1 MADRLH
7 TTTRDLVAELR
18 RVDDAF
24 GQLKPSRN
32 DVIDALL
39 AGDADVLIAEGNRS
53 LRATRV
59 RQGLAALGSACA
71 LVATIFVVAPVAV
84 DHRLTPP
91 PAVSGVTASTAAAPT
106 VTATSTAATRAPAAT
121 TATTTSTRP
130 MPVVT
135 STGPQLWQP
144 VSTTLHKSPAVV
156 ELSSTSVGLV
166 EQVSPS
172 SPRRV
177 RPRSLDVRVQG
188 LAEAAPDVV
197 TDDDVQAAVLAARSL
212 AARGAP
218 AEAADVLGALL
229 ARGPGGRVADVV
241 LSEQASL
248 LAKAGRTAQACG
260 LWSKH
265 RQRFASSDN
274 GAAVAAALTRHQ
286 CP

>member
-1 MADRLH
+1 MAERH
-7 TTTRDLVAELR
+7 TTDRDLVAELR

-24 GQLKPSRN
+24 GQLKASRN

-53 LRATRV
+53 LRAARV
-59 RQGLAALGSACA
+59 RQGLAAAGSACA

-91 PAVSGVTASTAAAPT
+91 PAVSGAPARPAPASTA
-106 VTATSTAATRAPAAT
+106 TATTTAAT
-121 TATTTSTRP
+121 TAPVATATTAPIRP

-166 EQVSPS
+166 EQASPS

-197 TDDDVQAAVLAARSL
+197 TDDDVQAAVVQARSL

-248 LAKAGRTAQACG
+248 LAKAGRTEQACG

-274 GAAVAAALTRHQ
+274 SAAVVAAQTRHQ

>member
-1 MADRLH
+1 
-7 TTTRDLVAELR
+7 
-18 RVDDAF
+18 
-24 GQLKPSRN
+24 
-32 DVIDALL
+32 
-39 AGDADVLIAEGNRS
+39 
-53 LRATRV
+53 
-59 RQGLAALGSACA
+59 
-71 LVATIFVVAPVAV
+71 VATIFVVAPVAV
-84 DHRLTPP
+84 DHRLTPAP
-91 PAVSGVTASTAAAPT
+91 TADATASSSVPASLG
-106 VTATSTAATRAPAAT
+106 ATTT
-121 TATTTSTRP
+121 TATTTTATATAATTTTAHRP

-144 VSTTLHKSPAVV
+144 VSTTLQQSPAVV
-156 ELSSTSVGLV
+156 ELSSTSVALV
-166 EQVSPS
+166 EPASPA

-197 TDDDVQAAVLAARSL
+197 TDDDVQAAVLSARSL
-212 AARGAP
+212 AARGAL

-260 LWSKH
+260 LWSMH

-274 GAAVAAALTRHQ
+274 SAAVVAALTRHQ